1 MMCLGVKIEA
11 IDIRSPSEVETANDP
26 FFSKYNLSSAKSITM
41 NKLLLLKK
49 MLVYCSQE
57 EKLMS
62 NLSTSRCGDDD
73 DDDKVNEKENIN
85 KMFMKAAR
93 KTGVIIPN
101 FDATLKLMIAYQ
113 KTAQIFAPVL
123 IDLAFTSLVIDL
135 NDEQISYL
143 FHLCNSMSSH
153 LNRLQVCMHT

>member
-62 NLSTSRCGDDD
+62 NLSTSRCGDDYN
-73 DDDKVNEKENIN
+73 KVNEKENIN

-113 KTAQIFAPVL
+113 KTAQVFGPVL

-143 FHLCNSMSSH
+143 FHLCNSMTSH